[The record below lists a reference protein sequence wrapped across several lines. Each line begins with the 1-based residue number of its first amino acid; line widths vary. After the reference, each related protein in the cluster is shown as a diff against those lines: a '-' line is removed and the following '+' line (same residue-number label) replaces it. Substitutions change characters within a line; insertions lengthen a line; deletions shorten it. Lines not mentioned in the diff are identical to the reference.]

1 MSDPDIDPYA
11 ILGVSKEATLP
22 DIKSAHRKLV
32 LKCHPDKIQ
41 DQSLRVK
48 AQDEFQK
55 VQQAYELLSDDARR
69 LKYDQ
74 KVRLMELR
82 REMLARGGSAAAAA
96 RGGSATSREFRN
108 GHFYEERTPG
118 ESFFFE
124 DEVRFTEEPQSTGR
138 KHDEYGR
145 RHRTARPPPE
155 ERRRS
160 KPTPAARVPR
170 ETTARDTTRA
180 HHENRDKHRT
190 KERRREAFAKTH
202 ERSAPYVDSDG
213 GGDSDD
219 SSVSFVYVRLSRPSS
234 DRRKAKSKSQ
244 TSRRSEPR
252 YSREDVDVDVDEDDD
267 DVDSEARAES
277 KHDKLHNTAKNYIRR
292 TKSSPPI
299 EIEPAAP
306 RRHRHHRSSRSP
318 PHSRRDES
326 TPDADASTRR
336 TREPTPKRPS
346 RESVRHQGS
355 SRSRH
360 GSYEHLETRAARSYE
375 TVPPIPTTTPASAP
389 TRPPPTRAA
398 TMNTTTM
405 PSTSSSSHHRVK
417 REGSARAAD
426 LAHMAYEHPPS
437 GHRPA
442 AKFRME
448 RYDSGYSSP
457 GTPDMGP
464 GESSPPKPTRYKI
477 VDDPE
482 LVEPS
487 PPPSSSRSGGRTAK
501 PIRSNSYIY
510 PAETSAPV
518 SPPPLQSSSSSSS
531 KPLYNEIPK
540 YTVREINPDA
550 AHAPHV
556 VYSKRDGPRQYYED
570 YRHQQ
575 SSMGRRQSAYA

>member
-11 ILGVSKEATLP
+11 ILGVAKEATLP

-41 DQSLRVK
+41 DQSLRAK

-108 GHFYEERTPG
+108 GHIYEERTPG

-124 DEVRFTEEPQSTGR
+124 DEVRFTEEPQSTSR
-138 KHDEYGR
+138 KNDEYGR

-170 ETTARDTTRA
+170 ETTARDNTARDTTRA
-180 HHENRDKHRT
+180 HYENRDKHRT
-190 KERRREAFAKTH
+190 KERRREAFAKSH

-219 SSVSFVYVRLSRPSS
+219 SNVSFVYVRLSRPSS
-234 DRRKAKSKSQ
+234 DRRKSKSKPR
-244 TSRRSEPR
+244 TSHRSEPR
-252 YSREDVDVDVDEDDD
+252 YSRDDVDVEDDD
-267 DVDSEARAES
+267 DAEDDSEARAES
-277 KHDKLHNTAKNYIRR
+277 KHDMLHNTAKNYIRR

-299 EIEPAAP
+299 EVEPPAP
-306 RRHRHHRSSRSP
+306 RRHRHHRSSHSP
-318 PHSRRDES
+318 PHGRRDES
-326 TPDADASTRR
+326 TPDPDSSTRR

-360 GSYEHLETRAARSYE
+360 GSYEHLEPRAARSYE
-375 TVPPIPTTTPASAP
+375 TVPPMPTATSARPQHDPHPPA
-389 TRPPPTRAA
+389 PPP
-398 TMNTTTM
+398 
-405 PSTSSSSHHRVK
+405 
-417 REGSARAAD
+417 
-426 LAHMAYEHPPS
+426 
-437 GHRPA
+437 
-442 AKFRME
+442 
-448 RYDSGYSSP
+448 
-457 GTPDMGP
+457 
-464 GESSPPKPTRYKI
+464 
-477 VDDPE
+477 
-482 LVEPS
+482 
-487 PPPSSSRSGGRTAK
+487 
-501 PIRSNSYIY
+501 
-510 PAETSAPV
+510 
-518 SPPPLQSSSSSSS
+518 
-531 KPLYNEIPK
+531 
-540 YTVREINPDA
+540 
-550 AHAPHV
+550 
-556 VYSKRDGPRQYYED
+556 
-570 YRHQQ
+570 
-575 SSMGRRQSAYA
+575 